1 MNRLYFGDNLKWL
14 SDRKEFP
21 DASVDLVYLDPPFNS
36 NADYNVLF
44 REPSG
49 QVSQAQ
55 FHAFTDTWSWA
66 DAADTYHQF
75 IDNCPNVAVVE
86 LMEAL
91 HGFLKHS
98 PMMAYL
104 AMMAPRLVELHR
116 VLKETGSLYLHCDP
130 TASHFLKM
138 MLDGVFGPLGFKNEI
153 IWKRTTAHSNVYR
166 NYGSVT
172 DSIFFYSKG
181 DEYTWNQLYRA
192 VDDIEAAF
200 PNVDPDD
207 RRWRSEN
214 MRNPGLR
221 PNLRYDYTASNGI
234 IYHPHP
240 NGWTVSLEKMKKL
253 DREGRLHFPAKA
265 GGRLRLKLF
274 ADEHPGIKLQNLWD
288 DIGAIGAQAQ
298 ERLGFPTQKPLALLE
313 RIISASSNP
322 GDVVLDPF
330 CGCGT
335 TIHAAQKLGR
345 QWIGIDITYLAIN
358 LIKRRLKDAFGEE
371 IQFEEKGQPTDFE
384 SAKRLAELD
393 KFQFQ
398 HWALSLIGARPLR
411 EGEGKGADRG
421 VDGLLYFYE
430 TERKDIPGRVKEE
443 PLPRSEPVHREKII
457 VQVKGGG
464 VNRSDVATLLGD
476 VENQKA
482 AGGVL
487 ITLEKSSKQ
496 MRTEAAD
503 AGHYS
508 SKLWHDKDYPRIQIL
523 TVEGLL
529 NGAER
534 IDAPPQINPFA
545 MAAREQ
551 KQHEQ
556 AEML

>member
-75 IDNCPNVAVVE
+75 IETCPNVAVVE

-91 HGFLKHS
+91 HSFLKHS

-130 TASHFLKM
+130 TASHYLKL
-138 MLDGVFGPLGFKNEI
+138 MLDQIFDGENFRNEI
-153 IWKRTTAHSNVYR
+153 VWQRTTVHS
-166 NYGSVT
+166 
-172 DSIFFYSKG
+172 DSKTWSRVSDTIFFYTKS
-181 DEYTWNQLYRA
+181 DRFIWNPPYAPHSEEYIADKYRYREADGRLYTL
-192 VDDIEAAF
+192 DNMTS
-200 PNVDPDD
+200 PNP
-207 RRWRSEN
+207 
-214 MRNPGLR
+214 R
-221 PNLRYDYTASNGI
+221 PNMMYEWKGHASPTMGWRYSKETMA
-234 IYHPHP
+234 
-240 NGWTVSLEKMKKL
+240 KL
-253 DREGRLHFPAKA
+253 DAEGRIWYPKDKSKRPRLKRYLDEMP
-265 GGRLRLKLF
+265 GRLM
-274 ADEHPGIKLQNLWD
+274 GTVWT
-288 DIGAIGAQAQ
+288 DIFPINSQAQ
-298 ERLGFPTQKPLALLE
+298 ERLGYPTQKPQALLE

-335 TIHAAQKLGR
+335 TIHAAQKLDR

-371 IQFEEKGQPTDFE
+371 IGFEEKGQPTDFA

-421 VDGLLYFYE
+421 VDGLLYYYE
-430 TERKDIPGRVKEE
+430 TERKDFLNRVREDAPSMKKETVY
-443 PLPRSEPVHREKII
+443 RDKII

-464 VNRSDVATLLGD
+464 VNRGDVATLVCD

-487 ITLEKSSKQ
+487 ITLEKPSKQ

-503 AGHYS
+503 AGRYT

-529 NGAER
+529 NGTER